1 MLICSLMDAHNVMRT
16 ANSLF
21 DVFELVIFLWLC
33 EVWVMGQQVDH
44 VRNNVLRK
52 ERDEFF

>member
-1 MLICSLMDAHNVMRT
+1 MCV

-21 DVFELVIFLWLC
+21 DVFELVVFLWLG
-33 EVWVMGQQVDH
+33 EVWIVGQQVDH
-44 VRNNVLRK
+44 VRDNVLRK